1 MRGMGS
7 VGWYRA
13 WSDKWLE
20 QCSVSTFN
28 GNYPAKT
35 WVIFSCNLLR
45 SYPNTNY
52 YAQSHYEGRDTAMNL
67 GHIEGR
73 STTQIKP
80 VSQPVNTLTS
90 MTFKWIAMGYVS

>member
-1 MRGMGS
+1 MWGMGS
-7 VGWYRA
+7 VGWYRTY
-13 WSDKWLE
+13 SDMWLE
-20 QCSVSTFN
+20 QCSVATFN

-35 WVIFSCNLLR
+35 WVTFSCNLLR
-45 SYPNTNY
+45 SYPNTSY

-80 VSQPVNTLTS
+80 VSIPASTLTS